1 MRAQRQALVAS
12 RLATPDPAPRAQ
24 TPQQAALLQLLHVVL
39 SVALSPGAAG
49 SYHTGV
55 THWFH
60 FACFVW
66 GDPTVIFNPSDWVL
80 AVWAVWM
87 GFMYVSPRT
96 HKPIAGSSINTYA
109 YGIANFYSDC
119 GKPGLMKQAPRAK
132 RAIAA
137 IDKFSPNVKRVMPIT
152 IAMVRLMAS
161 MPIVSRS
168 DEIFQLAV
176 LLGFF
181 FLLRVGELLETYAY
195 PSITGAGAQGVRQLR
210 FQDLRFFTASKSTLT
225 IRSEAD
231 VHRAHFLSLNVHA
244 SKADQTWL
252 GCMRLVEALPG
263 APAWCPVK
271 RAAKFVLAAPP
282 HRAGAPLFSFA
293 DNTPVSDSWF
303 RDTLKAVLATLVI
316 DGVRVDPK
324 PFNTHS
330 LRSGGATRLFEL
342 GMSPQFIAMLG
353 RWSSDAVL
361 AYIRVTDF
369 ELFRGV
375 SSHMAGV

>member
-1 MRAQRQALVAS
+1 MLR
-12 RLATPDPAPRAQ
+12 
-24 TPQQAALLQLLHVVL
+24 LLHVVL
-39 SVALSPGAAG
+39 TVALSPGGAG
-49 SYHTGV
+49 SYSTGV

-60 FACFVW
+60 FVTFVW
-66 GDPTVIFNPSDWVL
+66 GDSSVIFKPNDWVL
-80 AVWAVWM
+80 ALWAVWM
-87 GFMYVSPRT
+87 GFMYVSTQT
-96 HKPIAGSSINTYA
+96 HKPIAASSINTYA

-119 GKPGLMKQAPRAK
+119 GLRGLMKNAPRCK
-132 RAIAA
+132 KVIKT
-137 IDKFSPNVKRVMPIT
+137 IGKFSPNVKRVLPIT
-152 IAMVRLMAS
+152 IEMVRLMAS
-161 MPIVSRS
+161 MPLVSHS
-168 DEIFQLAV
+168 DEVFQLAV

-195 PSITGAGAQGVRQLR
+195 PTIVGAGAEGVRQLR
-210 FQDLRFFTASKSTLT
+210 FQDLRFFTASKDPLE
-225 IRSEAD
+225 IRSAAD
-231 VHRAHFLSLNVHA
+231 VHRAHFLSLSVHA

-252 GCMRLVEALPG
+252 GCLRLVEALPG

-271 RAAKFVLAAPP
+271 RAARFVLIAPP

-293 DNTPVSDSWF
+293 DNTPVTDSWF
-303 RDTLKAVLATLVI
+303 RSTLKAVLATLVVN
-316 DGVRVDPK
+316 GVQVDPS

-330 LRSGGATRLFEL
+330 LRSGGATRLFEM